1 MEVVARASCR
11 DPRFTRFI
19 NAYNTEDSVD
29 MNGGCGGGGYTPRTS
44 SPQSRIAPRA
54 HGRTHGCRCCR
65 PVQNY
70 RRRVMDAK
78 LGYVDVPMGFSHL
91 CIIRLPANPLKVPI
105 PIIKINC
112 FHRPS
117 AINQNLVR
125 PVSVCSLVPV
135 LVQTVRSQLI
145 DGVASRVM

>member
-1 MEVVARASCR
+1 MMMGPMVNS
-11 DPRFTRFI
+11 RFI
-19 NAYNTEDSVD
+19 YTQKTLCTHVVVVL
-29 MNGGCGGGGYTPRTS
+29 GGSKCNHRVPGVRAGEHVWR
-44 SPQSRIAPRA
+44 RA
-54 HGRTHGCRCCR
+54 HGTTHGCRCW

-117 AINQNLVR
+117 AINQNLVG
-125 PVSVCSLVPV
+125 PVS
-135 LVQTVRSQLI
+135 TVRVLSGCRRNGHISLI
-145 DGVASRVM
+145 GYHHVLCTYIK

>member
-1 MEVVARASCR
+1 
-11 DPRFTRFI
+11 
-19 NAYNTEDSVD
+19 
-29 MNGGCGGGGYTPRTS
+29 MNGGCGGGGGLVRNLYSPRKS
-44 SPQSRIAPRA
+44 SPQGADQAEQESTIVPRA
-54 HGRTHGCRCCR
+54 HGRTHGCR

-125 PVSVCSLVPV
+125 PVSVCSLRC
-135 LVQTVRSQLI
+135 LCRQFGRSSWM
-145 DGVASRVM
+145 G

>member
-1 MEVVARASCR
+1 MVVAGGWFEMFIHHVRVARRAQ
-11 DPRFTRFI
+11 
-19 NAYNTEDSVD
+19 
-29 MNGGCGGGGYTPRTS
+29 TS
-44 SPQSRIAPRA
+44 RQSRRA
-54 HGRTHGCRCCR
+54 RLCRERMAGTHGRRCCR

-125 PVSVCSLVPV
+125 PVSVCSL
-135 LVQTVRSQLI
+135 LYSCRQYGRNSSM
-145 DGVASRVM
+145 G